1 MLLQLTDKRDAAV
14 MGVVDL
20 YKDACVYRVS
30 QSDNR
35 TIDEA
40 VTTYQSSSTSS
51 IYSTE
56 ITSLLDQL
64 IAEGTASE
72 LSMLFSFR

>member
-1 MLLQLTDKRDAAV
+1 